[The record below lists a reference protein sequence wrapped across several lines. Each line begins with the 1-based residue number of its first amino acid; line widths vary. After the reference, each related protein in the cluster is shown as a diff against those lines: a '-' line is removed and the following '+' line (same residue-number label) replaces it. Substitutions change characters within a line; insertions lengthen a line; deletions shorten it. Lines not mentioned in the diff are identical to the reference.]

1 MSLLH
6 YFLNGGKIMDM
17 DAISKAIALINKD
30 LGEESVMLLGSDTAN
45 HDIKR
50 VSTGSITLDQALMGG
65 IPLGRT
71 VEIFGPEASGKTT
84 VALYVAAEVQKMGRV
99 AALVDV
105 EHALDKNLAASYG
118 VDIEKMVISQPDTGE
133 QALEITDKL
142 VKTGIVGVVILDSIA
157 ALLPEAEADA
167 DMSAQHMGL
176 HGRMMSKALRK
187 LTSSCA
193 RNNCTVIFINQ
204 IREKIGITWGNPEVT
219 PGGRA
224 LKFYSSVRID
234 VRRGEYITDDQKNRI
249 GHEVKCYVVKNKT
262 GTPYKRG
269 NFLLRYGVGIDR
281 IHELVTVGTMA
292 GIIEKGAAGRYK
304 YVDDEGI
311 EHKWHGEANVIAGI
325 TESEALQE
333 EIKTKLIDRL
343 GR

>member
-1 MSLLH
+1 MDEISL
-6 YFLNGGKIMDM
+6 
-17 DAISKAIALINKD
+17 AIAAINKD
-30 LGEESVMLLGSDTAN
+30 MGDNTVSLLGSDSAVHN
-45 HDIKR
+45 IER
-50 VSTGSITLDQALMGG
+50 VSTGSITLDMALIGG

-84 VALYVAAEVQKMGRV
+84 VALYIAAEVQKTGRV

-105 EHALDKNLAASYG
+105 EHALDKNLAANYG
-118 VDIEKMVISQPDTGE
+118 VDIDQLVISQPNTGE
-133 QALEITDKL
+133 QALEITDRL

-157 ALLPEAEADA
+157 ALLPEAEAAA

-193 RNNCTVIFINQ
+193 KYNCTVLFINQ
-204 IREKIGITWGNPEVT
+204 IREKIGVMWGSPEVT

-234 VRRGEYITDDQKNRI
+234 VRRGEYLLNDNKERI
-249 GHEVKCYVVKNKT
+249 GHEVRCHVVKNKV
-262 GTPYKRG
+262 GTPYKKA
-269 NFLLRYGVGIDR
+269 NFRLMYGIGIDR
-281 IHELVTVGTMA
+281 VHELLTIGAMA
-292 GIIEKGAAGRYK
+292 EVIEKGSGGRYK
-304 YVDDEGI
+304 YIDDTKT
-311 EHKWHGEANVIAGI
+311 EHKWHGENNAIAGI
-325 TESEALQE
+325 IEVPHLFDELKA
-333 EIKTKLIDRL
+333 KVMTKL